1 MTLIQR
7 LRTVLFYLLL
17 AASAVLWS
25 LAALVMMPV
34 LSFDQRYRLIIRS
47 WCQVATALARHV
59 ARIDYRVRGLEN
71 IPQQPCVIL
80 AKHQSTWETFF
91 LSSLFQPLSQVVKR
105 ELLMVPFFGWGLASM
120 KPIAIDRSNPK
131 AALRQLSQQGAVRLE
146 EGCWVLIFP
155 EGTRIPVGQTGKF
168 SRGGAALAAN
178 AGLPVLPIA
187 HDAGR
192 FWPREGWA
200 KYPGCIEVVIGE
212 PMYAEGEGPRAIA
225 ELNERAEAWI
235 NAEVARMDA
244 GYQTEAAPAKTDAA
258 AGSPQ

>member
-1 MTLIQR
+1 
-7 LRTVLFYLLL
+7 
-17 AASAVLWS
+17 
-25 LAALVMMPV
+25 
-34 LSFDQRYRLIIRS
+34 
-47 WCQVATALARHV
+47 
-59 ARIDYRVRGLEN
+59 
-71 IPQQPCVIL
+71 
-80 AKHQSTWETFF
+80 
-91 LSSLFQPLSQVVKR
+91 
-105 ELLMVPFFGWGLASM
+105 
-120 KPIAIDRSNPK
+120 RSNPK

-212 PMYAEGEGPRAIA
+212 PMYAEGEGPRDIA

-244 GYQTEAAPAKTDAA
+244 GYASAQSAVERPVNPA
-258 AGSPQ
+258 